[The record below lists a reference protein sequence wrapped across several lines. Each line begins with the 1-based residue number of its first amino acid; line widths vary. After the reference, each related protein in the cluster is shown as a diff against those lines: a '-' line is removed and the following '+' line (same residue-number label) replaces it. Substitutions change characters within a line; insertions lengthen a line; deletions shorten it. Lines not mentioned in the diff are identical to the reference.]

1 MIVDFHGFLRRDGR
15 SQSAEVGTKRALRDK
30 PLHALI
36 EDFPVLDIDI
46 CGFDSHWTIQKNW
59 ERFDRLL
66 AEHPAQ
72 QANQQLSAAYGKGR
86 NKYAPSRRDS
96 AFHDAFKFLNRL
108 VEGTMVVVT
117 VGGLKKHKV
126 RMMERLILPEYG
138 SPPRPKI
145 AGENDRFFGP

>member
-1 MIVDFHGFLRRDGR
+1 MIVDSHGFLRRDGG
-15 SQSAEVGTKRALRDK
+15 SQSAEIRTKRALRDK
-30 PLHALI
+30 SLHALI
-36 EDFPVLDIDI
+36 EDFAVLGIDI
-46 CGFDSHWTIQKNW
+46 CGFDGHRTIQKNW
-59 ERFDRLL
+59 ERSDRLL

-72 QANQQLSAAYGKGR
+72 QANQQLSAAYGKCR

-117 VGGLKKHKV
+117 IGGFKNHKV

-138 SPPRPKI
+138 SPAWPEI
-145 AGENDRFFGP
+145 AR